1 VDILP
6 LKKTANPTSEVDTS
20 NGSGKAPKISPMSI
34 VAPTA
39 QLGEG
44 VEIGPFCVV
53 GPDVKIGART
63 KLLNNVTVIGNTT
76 IGTDNVIWSGSCIG
90 GEPQDISYRGT
101 ATQTLV
107 GDRNTIRENVTINR
121 ASEKEE
127 GITSLGSDCFLMGSV
142 HIGHDCFVG
151 DRVILGQGTMLGG
164 HSHIHSYATLS
175 GMVAV
180 THFASIGS
188 YCFIGGCS
196 RVLQDIP
203 PYMLAD
209 GNPARCKCTNVVSL
223 KRNGFAKET
232 IVAINEAFRLLF
244 RGRVGADNAREV
256 LRSKE
261 LLLPEIENM
270 LSFLACSRNG
280 QHGRGRHHPKPVVAA
295 A

>member
-6 LKKTANPTSEVDTS
+6 LKQPTSPKSTS
-20 NGSGKAPKISPMSI
+20 PESCGSGKSPKISPLAA

-39 QLGEG
+39 VLGDG
-44 VEIGPFCVV
+44 VEIGPFCFV
-53 GPDVKIGART
+53 GPEAKIGART
-63 KLLNNVTVIGNTT
+63 RLLNSVTVIGNTT
-76 IGTDNVIWSGSCIG
+76 IGTDNVISSGTCIG

-101 ATQTLV
+101 ATQTIV

-121 ASEKEE
+121 ASEKEQ
-127 GITSLGSDCFLMGSV
+127 GITSLGSDCYIMACA

-151 DRVILGQGTMLGG
+151 DRVILGQGSMLGG

-175 GMVAV
+175 GCVAV

-223 KRNGFAKET
+223 KRNGFQKDT

-244 RGRVGADNAREV
+244 RGRVGSDNAREI
-256 LRSKE
+256 LRSKD
-261 LLLPEIENM
+261 LLLPEIETM
-270 LSFLACSRNG
+270 LSFLDCSRNG
-280 QHGRGRHHPKPVVAA
+280 QHGRGRHHPKPSVAA

>member
-1 VDILP
+1 
-6 LKKTANPTSEVDTS
+6 VDTIPIS
-20 NGSGKAPKISPMSI
+20 NRVANLRDQAEPAGPPPKISPLAV

-39 QLGEG
+39 VLGKG

-53 GPDVKIGART
+53 GPDAKIGART
-63 KLLNNVTVIGNTT
+63 RLLNSVTVIGNTT
-76 IGTDNVIWSGSCIG
+76 IGTDNVISSGACIG

-101 ATQTLV
+101 ATQTIV

-121 ASEKEE
+121 ASEKEQ
-127 GITSLGSDCFLMGSV
+127 GLTQVGSDCYLMACSHV
-142 HIGHDCFVG
+142 GHDCMVG
-151 DRVILGQGTMLGG
+151 DRVILGQGSMLGG

-175 GMVAV
+175 GCVAV

-209 GNPARCKCTNVVSL
+209 GNPARCKCTNIVSL
-223 KRNGFAKET
+223 KRNGFDRAT
-232 IVAINEAFRLLF
+232 IEAVNEAFRLLF
-244 RGRVGADNAREV
+244 RGRVGTENAREV
-256 LRSKE
+256 LRSKN
-261 LLLPEIENM
+261 LLIPAIENM
-270 LSFLACSRNG
+270 LAFLDTSRLG
-280 QHGRGRHHPKPVVAA
+280 QHGRGRHHPKPVSAA